1 MYLLQVY
8 NTAISDPNEL
18 NHYEPFTPEVKI
30 QVIKGLETKF
40 KLTLYAKIAMF
51 DVQRECGRKPRLTDS
66 ESVYFCLFLH

>member
-40 KLTLYAKIAMF
+40 ELTLYAKIGMF
-51 DVQRECGRKPRLTDS
+51 DVQK
-66 ESVYFCLFLH
+66 

>member
-18 NHYEPFTPEVKI
+18 NHYEPFTPEVNI

-40 KLTLYAKIAMF
+40 ELF